1 MNKSDYLIVHRRIL
15 PEYLDKVIQARNLL
29 ESHEASTITEAVQ
42 MAGIS
47 RNTYY
52 KYKDYVF
59 DSTATMS
66 KRHAVLSMIL
76 KDENGSLSSVINA
89 LSELHTNILTISQA
103 IPIAGKANVLI
114 SLDIT
119 NMSCTVDQLTEAL
132 KKLPSSRK
140 VHLDAIE

>member
-1 MNKSDYLIVHRRIL
+1 
-15 PEYLDKVIQARNLL
+15 
-29 ESHEASTITEAVQ
+29 

-59 DSTATMS
+59 DTDAPMA
-66 KRHAVLSMIL
+66 KRHAVISMIL
-76 KDENGSLSSVINA
+76 KDESGSLSSVINA
-89 LSELHTNILTISQA
+89 LSDLNTNILTISQA
-103 IPIAGKANVLI
+103 IPIASKANVLI

-119 NMSCTVDQLTEAL
+119 NMTCTVDELTAAL
-132 KKLPSSRK
+132 KRLPSSRR

>member
-1 MNKSDYLIVHRRIL
+1 MNSDYLIVHRRIL
-15 PEYLDKVIQARNLL
+15 PEYLDKVILARNLL
-29 ESHEASTITEAVQ
+29 ERHEAATITEAVQ

-59 DSTATMS
+59 DTDAPMA
-66 KRHAVLSMIL
+66 KRHAVISMIL
-76 KDENGSLSSVINA
+76 KDESGSLSSVINA
-89 LSELHTNILTISQA
+89 LSDLNTNILTISQA
-103 IPIAGKANVLI
+103 IPIASKANVLI

-119 NMSCTVDQLTEAL
+119 NMTCTVDELTAAL
-132 KKLPSSRK
+132 KRLPSSRR